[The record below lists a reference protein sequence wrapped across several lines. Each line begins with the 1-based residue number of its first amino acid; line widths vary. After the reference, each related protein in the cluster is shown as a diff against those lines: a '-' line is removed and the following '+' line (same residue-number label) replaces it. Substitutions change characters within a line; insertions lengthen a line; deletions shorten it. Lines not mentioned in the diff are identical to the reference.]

1 MKKFPAEKFSAHG
14 RVKFNFT
21 LIELLVVIAIIA
33 ILAAMLMPALQKAR
47 STAKKSQCQ
56 ANFRNIG
63 QAAMMYS
70 SSNNDQAL
78 PDSNVPAANYS
89 QITKTWYTASG
100 IEGELGTNGSKGGLL
115 YPYLG
120 ADKFAYGGC
129 RITKDGEWRVSRF
142 ACPARNPGDV
152 LGGNEGNTYTIAINY
167 HGTYN
172 SGKDK
177 LTKVKKP
184 SRSCHFGDSVSKSNG
199 CYTMNYS
206 SGLAFPHGSPEGA
219 LYPYG
224 RNNGTRNFPGE
235 TNILFYD
242 GHVALMSRHKIP
254 ESNVASFWYA
264 WDLKKKWEEYND
276 NW

>member
-1 MKKFPAEKFSAHG
+1 MKKSPAAKFSVHG

-100 IEGELGTNGSKGGLL
+100 MHL
-115 YPYLG
+115 
-120 ADKFAYGGC
+120 
-129 RITKDGEWRVSRF
+129 
-142 ACPARNPGDV
+142 
-152 LGGNEGNTYTIAINY
+152 
-167 HGTYN
+167 
-172 SGKDK
+172 
-177 LTKVKKP
+177 P
-184 SRSCHFGDSVSKSNG
+184 SVWS
-199 CYTMNYS
+199 
-206 SGLAFPHGSPEGA
+206 
-219 LYPYG
+219 
-224 RNNGTRNFPGE
+224 
-235 TNILFYD
+235 
-242 GHVALMSRHKIP
+242 
-254 ESNVASFWYA
+254 
-264 WDLKKKWEEYND
+264 
-276 NW
+276 